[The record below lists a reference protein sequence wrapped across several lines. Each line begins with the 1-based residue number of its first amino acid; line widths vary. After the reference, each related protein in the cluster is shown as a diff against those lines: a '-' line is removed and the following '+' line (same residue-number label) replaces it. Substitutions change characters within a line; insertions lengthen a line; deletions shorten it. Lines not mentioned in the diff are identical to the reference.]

1 MNNTEYNTSFS
12 FKLTD
17 EDVENIIKILPTFE
31 LSNEVTIGFDYGN
44 GKSVQATGSF
54 VNINFKYKRIKGGKK
69 YKLFKMVNSPYLIM
83 QFISKDL
90 EVCNE

>member
-1 MNNTEYNTSFS
+1 MNNTEYNTSFE

-17 EDVENIIKILPTFE
+17 EEDEEFKKILSTSE
-31 LSNEVTIGFDYGN
+31 LSNEITIGFDYGN

-54 VNINFKYKRIKGGKK
+54 VNINFKYKRIKRGKK

-90 EVCNE
+90 EVYNE